1 MHPEIV
7 ALLESL
13 KTVGRSSPAGL
24 HWQKYWESLRSRKSQ
39 NEPDPPVPLI
49 LAASGESAQSKQER
63 LGAQLEWAD
72 KIGVLPEAIAELNA
86 IPDECWNYV
95 SHDCWLQDSYY

>member
-24 HWQKYWESLRSRKSQ
+24 HWQKYWESLRLWKSE
-39 NEPDPPVPLI
+39 NDPDPPVPLI
-49 LAASGESAQSKQER
+49 LAASGESAWSKQQR
-63 LGAQLEWAD
+63 LGAQLDWAD
-72 KIGVLPEAIAELNA
+72 KIGMLPEAIAILNS
-86 IPDECWNYV
+86 IPDECWIHV
-95 SHDCWLQDSYY
+95 SPECWLQDSYY